1 MNVCIIRFI
10 SLFMWNKNKKVQNYV
25 DRDKHYVDRDKHYVD
40 RDKHYVDRDEHFVA
54 IIKKIRDSIVLDFED
69 LEYINT
75 LQKDK
80 IIKILEINNINIERL
95 NNFIEYLNK
104 NKYSNRLWE

>member
-25 DRDKHYVDRDKHYVD
+25 DRDKHYVDRDEHY
-40 RDKHYVDRDEHFVA
+40 VA

-95 NNFIEYLNK
+95 NNFIECLNK